1 MIRVSVACDGSVFRT
16 CVRCVALTPGR
27 DLFVPLC
34 VCVCVPEIYYSVYIH
49 FRDPEPEPMNQRSRV
64 LNIGLDHDSG
74 MYGVIS
80 TLLIYVWSI

>member
-34 VCVCVPEIYYSVYIH
+34 VCVCVCQRYTTLYIYTSGTL
-49 FRDPEPEPMNQRSRV
+49 NQNR
-64 LNIGLDHDSG
+64 
-74 MYGVIS
+74 
-80 TLLIYVWSI
+80 